1 MTVGNLRTGGFV
13 LNAVTNSI
21 LKNQKLNTARI
32 AVQRWRMKNSKMKNY
47 KTQLVK
53 IYGETRTLHEWSLMY
68 EIPFYIIMK
77 RYIEGWEGDT
87 LLLPYRDRVVEYLD
101 VHSLWRGKWIY
112 GRRKTKTRSK
122 KAKWVYVGTT
132 VDNYTEVR
140 FI

>member
-1 MTVGNLRTGGFV
+1 
-13 LNAVTNSI
+13 
-21 LKNQKLNTARI
+21 
-32 AVQRWRMKNSKMKNY
+32 MKNY

-77 RYIEGWEGDT
+77 RYIEGWEGDA
-87 LLLPYRDRVVEYLD
+87 LLLPYRDSVVEYLD
-101 VHSLWRGKWIY
+101 VHSLWRGKWVY
-112 GRRKTKTRSK
+112 GRRKKQKTRSK
-122 KAKWVYVGTT
+122 KAKWVYVGAP